1 MIKKIG
7 IGLLG
12 VVVVAVGVIW
22 YQKQA
27 DVMPLPE
34 KNGGAAQVLV
44 NKIDQPKAI
53 MIKQTGYYD
62 VETVSGTEDI
72 IAIGAPRVGQTLVGQ
87 YFEKGD
93 TLTLEEAG
101 EIRLAPAK
109 LTVFSGKKI
118 RLDIQGTYYVDSQI
132 PAGTYQVTYAGELTD
147 AGLKDGET
155 GSISIN
161 IKQLGA
167 ADDQMNSIK
176 LTQEI
181 KKKELTVK
189 KNDTLTLKSN
199 SDVSVLLSKIK
210 R

>member
-1 MIKKIG
+1 MFKKFG

-12 VVVVAVGVIW
+12 VTIVAVGLIW

-27 DVMPLPE
+27 NAVPLPE
-34 KNGGAAQVLV
+34 KNGGTAQVLI
-44 NKIDQPKAI
+44 NKTDQPKAI
-53 MIKQTGYYD
+53 KITQTGYYD

-72 IAIGAPRVGQTLVGQ
+72 VAIGAPRVGQTVVGE

-93 TLTLEEAG
+93 TLTLEVAG

-109 LTVFSGKKI
+109 LAIFSGDKI
-118 RLDIQGTYYVDSQI
+118 KLDNYGTYYVGSQI
-132 PAGTYQVTYAGELTD
+132 PAGTYQVTYEGELTD

-155 GSISIN
+155 GSISFN
-161 IKQLGA
+161 VRQLGA

-176 LTQEI
+176 LTQKI
-181 KKKELTVK
+181 RKKELTVK

-199 SDVSVLLSKIK
+199 SNVSVLLSRVK
-210 R
+210 